1 MPGTFPASV
10 VGSMPRPHFVRDL
23 LDPDRAPRDPA
34 VLAARLD
41 AAVDFVVALQE
52 QAGVDVVTD
61 GEYRRRSYIGIIADV
76 CHGFALERRGGSWWH
91 TVVAP
96 LAVARPG
103 LAAAEARYLKGRTD
117 RRVKVALPSP
127 YLLGTR
133 MWDPERS
140 KGAYP
145 TRRAFMEALVPILRG
160 EVLALRDAGCDV
172 CQIDDPHLCL
182 FVDPAVRSTIEDVDS
197 EIAMAVDLTNAV
209 TSGITGMT
217 RAIHLCRRNKGRAGW
232 IGKGGYEPIL
242 PALRALDVDQYVL
255 EFTIPVAGELA
266 VLAQLPEDRGIGLG
280 CVDCRG
286 EVVDPVDVI
295 VGRVE
300 RALEY
305 LPPERI
311 ELNPDC
317 GFAPGN
323 AADIPLDE
331 AYAKLC
337 NEAEAA
343 RRLRENLTAGSG
355 RSGRPSPA

>member
-1 MPGTFPASV
+1 MAGRFPASV
-10 VGSMPRPHFVRDL
+10 VGSMPRPQFVRDL
-23 LDPDRAPRDPA
+23 LDPERAPRDPA

-52 QAGVDVVTD
+52 QAGLDVVSD

-76 CHGFALERRGGSWWH
+76 CDGFLLERRGGSWWH
-91 TVVAP
+91 TVEAP
-96 LAVARPG
+96 LVVARPG
-103 LAAAEARYLKGRTD
+103 LAAAEARYLRARTD
-117 RRVKVALPSP
+117 RRIKVALPSP

-133 MWDPERS
+133 MWDPDRS
-140 KGAYP
+140 RDAYP

-182 FVDPAVRSTIEDVDS
+182 FVDPEVRRQTGDVEA
-197 EIAMAVDLTNAV
+197 EIAMAVELTNAV
-209 TSGITGMT
+209 TTGITGIT

-232 IGKGGYEPIL
+232 IGEGGYQPIL
-242 PALRALDVDQYVL
+242 PALCKLEVDQYVL

-266 VLAQLPEDRGIGLG
+266 VLAQLPDDRGIGLG

-286 EVVDPVDVI
+286 EVVDSVEVI
-295 VGRVE
+295 VARVE

-305 LPPERI
+305 LPAERL

-331 AYAKLC
+331 AYAKLS

-343 RRLRENLTAGSG
+343 RRLRERFSAGSR
-355 RSGRPSPA
+355 RSGRPAPA

>member
-1 MPGTFPASV
+1 MTAPRFPASV
-10 VGSMPRPHFVRDL
+10 VGSMPRPQFVRDL

-34 VLAARLD
+34 VLARRLD

-52 QAGVDVVTD
+52 QAGLDVVTD

-76 CHGFALERRGGSWWH
+76 CDGFALELREGRWWH

-103 LAAAEARYLKGRTD
+103 LAAAEARYVRSRTD
-117 RRVKVALPSP
+117 RRIKVALPSP
-127 YLLGTR
+127 YLLGSR
-133 MWDPERS
+133 MWNEERS
-140 KGAYP
+140 RDAYP
-145 TRRAFMEALVPILRG
+145 TREAFMEALVPVLRG
-160 EVLALRDAGCDV
+160 EVVALRDAGCDV

-182 FVDPAVRSTIEDVDS
+182 FVDPSIRRRHADPDA
-197 EIAMAVDLTNAV
+197 EIALAVDLTNAV
-209 TSGITGMT
+209 LGGITGIT

-232 IGKGGYEPIL
+232 IGEGGYEPLL
-242 PALRALDVDQYVL
+242 PALQQLDVDQYVL

-266 VLAQLPEDRGIGLG
+266 VLAQLSPDRTIGLG

-286 EVVDPVDVI
+286 EVVDSVETI

-305 LPPERI
+305 LPPERL

-323 AADIPLDE
+323 SADIPLDE
-331 AYAKLC
+331 AYAKLT

-343 RRLRENLTAGSG
+343 RRLRERLV
-355 RSGRPSPA
+355 